1 MADFLSIQARGTVSL
16 PAPLRRKYRLDEP
29 GAQVE
34 VIDADGEI
42 ILRPKLPVDVSE
54 AWFWEGEW
62 QEGER
67 EAEQQAEAGQGEVFI
82 SGDDLLAT
90 LDAFE

>member
-16 PAPLRRKYRLDEP
+16 PVALRRKYRLDEP
-29 GAQVE
+29 GAQLE

-42 ILRPKLPVDVSE
+42 ILRPKLPVDASQ
-54 AWFWEGEW
+54 AWFWGSEW

-67 EAEQQAEAGQGEVFI
+67 EAELQAQAGQGDVFA
-82 SGDDLLAT
+82 SGEDLLAT
-90 LDAFE
+90 LDSPE